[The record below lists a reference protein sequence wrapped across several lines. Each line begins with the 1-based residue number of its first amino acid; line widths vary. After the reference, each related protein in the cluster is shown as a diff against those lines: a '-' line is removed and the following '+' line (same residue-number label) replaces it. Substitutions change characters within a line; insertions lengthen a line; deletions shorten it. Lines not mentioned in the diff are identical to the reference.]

1 MLYHS
6 KQRGWLELDLILGTF
21 ADQNLGKLSDSEIRD
36 YQKILDEENPDMF
49 KWMSGQIPIPDHLKD
64 LPVMKLIIKHVNE
77 NHPETFQNQ

>member
-21 ADQNLGKLSDSEIRD
+21 ADQNLSKLSPKDVND
-36 YQKILDEENPDMF
+36 YALILEEENPDMF
-49 KWMSGQIPIPDHLKD
+49 KWMSGQIPVPDHLKN
-64 LPVMKLIIKHVNE
+64 LPVMKMILMHVHE